1 MFIETLFTIPKT
13 CKQTQCPSTDEWIK
27 MWCIYI
33 YTRIHAMYVYHLLL
47 FSRSVMS
54 NSLWPYGLQYARP
67 PCPSPSPK
75 VCPSSSP
82 LSRWCHL
89 DISFSI
95 TPFSSRLQSFP
106 ASGSFPVSQFFTS
119 GGQST
124 GVSVSTSVL
133 PMSIQGWFPFGLTGL
148 ISLQSKG
155 LSRVFFS
162 TTFQRHQFFGTLPS
176 LWSNSHICT

>member
-75 VCPSSSP
+75 VCPSSCS
-82 LSRWCHL
+82 LHWWCHL
-89 DISFSI
+89 AISFSD
-95 TPFSSRLQSFP
+95 TLLSFCPQSFP
-106 ASGSFPVSQFFTS
+106 KSGTFPMSQLFTS
-119 GGQST
+119 DDQNTMEYYSAIK
-124 GVSVSTSVL
+124 
-133 PMSIQGWFPFGLTGL
+133 M
-148 ISLQSKG
+148 K
-155 LSRVFFS
+155 
-162 TTFQRHQFFGTLPS
+162 
-176 LWSNSHICT
+176 